1 MSLISTPQLQGELPI
16 SMTGLKDA
24 GVGGRESEKG
34 DELRDLGL
42 SAICG
47 LLIGET
53 CCRGW
58 T

>member
-1 MSLISTPQLQGELPI
+1 
-16 SMTGLKDA
+16 MTGLKDA